1 MRERRLWPITL
12 TVSECAKALHVHR
25 REIYAGIRLDGLPL
39 YRKGVRKFLL
49 TADVVE
55 WIRKTWKREFVK

>member
-12 TVSECAKALHVHR
+12 TVSEAASALHVHR
-25 REIYAGIRLDGLPL
+25 REIYSGIKLDGLPL

-49 TADVVE
+49 TSDLVE
-55 WIRKTWKREFVK
+55 WVRATFKREDVS

>member
-12 TVSECAKALHVHR
+12 TISEAAKVLHVHR
-25 REIYAGIRLDGLPL
+25 RELYDAINNGLPL

-49 TADVVE
+49 TADLVD
-55 WIRKTWKREFVK
+55 WIRAHWRRENLP